1 MSTVNLIADSEIV
14 PVKNMMGHEVGYTTL
29 SGVTRRFAPHM
40 TMNVI
45 TAGELRELSYMTGG
59 LDFLKNYV
67 QVLNTDLA
75 QEFGISDDDVEYN
88 WTEKDIVAA
97 LTTSDIDVLLDAL
110 DFGPEGIVE
119 ELKNKA
125 IELEITDGSRIQA
138 INKRTGVD
146 INAIIKNK
154 HAYDEGKETAEEE
167 APKKRR
173 SSKST
178 STSGRRRSTS
188 TAKKSTT
195 STAKKTA
202 TKKTTAKKAV
212 EKVEEAVETTEET
225 ATEE

>member
-1 MSTVNLIADSEIV
+1 MSTVNLIADTEIV

-40 TMNVI
+40 TNNII
-45 TAGELRELSYMTGG
+45 TAGELRELSYMNGG
-59 LDFLKNYV
+59 LDFLTNYV
-67 QVLNTDLA
+67 QVLNSDLA

-88 WTEKDIVAA
+88 WTEEDIVAA

-146 INAIIKNK
+146 INGIIKNK
-154 HAYDEGKETAEEE
+154 HAYDEATETEEE
-167 APKKRR
+167 ETPKKRR
-173 SSKST
+173 TSTKST

-188 TAKKSTT
+188 TAKKTTTT
-195 STAKKTA
+195 SKKKTSTKKTA
-202 TKKTTAKKAV
+202 AAKTET
-212 EKVEEAVETTEET
+212 VEEVAENAEET
-225 ATEE
+225 VEE